1 MRGWFVTFDLR
12 MFVSEVAIHL
22 APMTTNGEH
31 HEQRQVAD
39 NELFIPKIMDDD
51 KSHFVQAE
59 LSTAQEQGNDEL
71 LGKEGGIY
79 DIDQEIASFW
89 PRIRAKID
97 ALDPKTLREA
107 SRHQELQLPL
117 ARIKKIMKLDDDV
130 KRMMIGSETPILL
143 AKASEIFV
151 EELTLNAWKH
161 TEDNKRKTLQ
171 KSDISQAVARNDM
184 FDFLIDI
191 VPREDPRWPSQTNSR
206 QEHSEEAQ
214 SVIADANN
222 VTSTNGN
229 VQYVLQVGSSD
240 GALATGSVVQA
251 TQIGQPIQLP
261 IGTGNQP
268 IQLIALNLPEGNIQ
282 QFQVQLPSV

>member
-1 MRGWFVTFDLR
+1 MT
-12 MFVSEVAIHL
+12 
-22 APMTTNGEH
+22 TTNGDH
-31 HEQRQVAD
+31 QQQRQVTD
-39 NELFIPKIMDDD
+39 GELFVRKIMEDD
-51 KSHFVQAE
+51 KSHFVQVE
-59 LSTAQEQGNDEL
+59 RSTSQEQGNDEL
-71 LGKEGGIY
+71 QFGKEGGVY
-79 DIDQEIASFW
+79 DIDQELASFW
-89 PRIRAKID
+89 HRIRARIE
-97 ALDPKTLREA
+97 AIDPKTLREA

-130 KRMMIGSETPILL
+130 KRMAKTPILL

-171 KSDISQAVARNDM
+171 KSDISQAVVRNDM

-191 VPREDPRWPSQTNSR
+191 VPREDPRWPSQTNNH
-206 QEHSEEAQ
+206 QEQSEELQA
-214 SVIADANN
+214 VIADA
-222 VTSTNGN
+222 SSINGS

-240 GALATGSVVQA
+240 GALTTGSVVQA

-268 IQLIALNLPEGNIQ
+268 IQLIALNLPE
-282 QFQVQLPSV
+282 

>member
-1 MRGWFVTFDLR
+1 MT
-12 MFVSEVAIHL
+12 
-22 APMTTNGEH
+22 TTNGKH
-31 HEQRQVAD
+31 HQQQQIV
-39 NELFIPKIMDDD
+39 NGGLFIRKIMEND
-51 KSHFVQAE
+51 KTHFIQVDR
-59 LSTAQEQGNDEL
+59 SISQEEGNDEL
-71 LGKEGGIY
+71 QFSREGGIY

-89 PRIRAKID
+89 SRIRAKIE
-97 ALDPKTLREA
+97 AVDPKTLREA

-171 KSDISQAVARNDM
+171 KSDISQAIARNDM

-191 VPREDPRWPSQTNSR
+191 VPREDSRWPLQSNSH
-206 QEHSEEAQ
+206 QEQAEEVQA
-214 SVIADANN
+214 VVADANN
-222 VTSTNGN
+222 VVSTNGN

-261 IGTGNQP
+261 VGTGNQP

-282 QFQVQLPSV
+282 QFQVQLPPSS

>member
-1 MRGWFVTFDLR
+1 LNFSPLYF
-12 MFVSEVAIHL
+12 F
-22 APMTTNGEH
+22 
-31 HEQRQVAD
+31 
-39 NELFIPKIMDDD
+39 F
-51 KSHFVQAE
+51 
-59 LSTAQEQGNDEL
+59 QEEGNDEL
-71 LGKEGGIY
+71 QFSREGGIY

-89 PRIRAKID
+89 SRIRAKIE
-97 ALDPKTLREA
+97 AVDPKTLREA

-117 ARIKKIMKLDDDV
+117 ARIKKIMKLDDD
-130 KRMMIGSETPILL
+130 MIGSETPILL

-171 KSDISQAVARNDM
+171 KSDISQAIARNDM

-191 VPREDPRWPSQTNSR
+191 VPREDSRWPLQSNSH
-206 QEHSEEAQ
+206 QEQAEEVQA
-214 SVIADANN
+214 VVADANN
-222 VTSTNGN
+222 VMSTNGN

-261 IGTGNQP
+261 VGTGNQP

-282 QFQVQLPSV
+282 QFQVQLPPSS

>member
-1 MRGWFVTFDLR
+1 MT
-12 MFVSEVAIHL
+12 
-22 APMTTNGEH
+22 TTNGGH
-31 HEQRQVAD
+31 HQQRQGTD
-39 NELFIPKIMDDD
+39 SGLLIRKIMEDD
-51 KSHFVQAE
+51 KTHFVQPE
-59 LSTAQEQGNDEL
+59 RPTSEEQGNEEL
-71 LGKEGGIY
+71 QFGREGGIY

-89 PRIRAKID
+89 PRVRAKIEQI
-97 ALDPKTLREA
+97 DPKSLREI

-117 ARIKKIMKLDDDV
+117 ARIKKIMKLDDD
-130 KRMMIGSETPILL
+130 MIGSETPILL

-151 EELTLNAWKH
+151 EELTLSAWKH

-206 QEHSEEAQ
+206 QGQSEEVQA
-214 SVIADANN
+214 VVADANSM
-222 VTSTNGN
+222 VPTNGN

-282 QFQVQLPSV
+282 QFQVQLPPSS

>member
-1 MRGWFVTFDLR
+1 MSTVSMYLKLVNGVSLLFDFH
-12 MFVSEVAIHL
+12 MFFQYLKVAIYL
-22 APMTTNGEH
+22 ALMTTANGEH
-31 HEQRQVAD
+31 HQQQQITD
-39 NELFIPKIMDDD
+39 DELFIPKMMDDD
-51 KSHFVQAE
+51 KAHFVQAE
-59 LSTAQEQGNDEL
+59 LSTSQEQGNDEL

-79 DIDQEIASFW
+79 DVDQEMASFW

-130 KRMMIGSETPILL
+130 KRMCL
-143 AKASEIFV
+143 
-151 EELTLNAWKH
+151 KH

-191 VPREDPRWPSQTNSR
+191 VPREDQRWPSQTNSH
-206 QEHSEEAQ
+206 QEHSEELQ
-214 SVIADANN
+214 PVVADANSMA
-222 VTSTNGN
+222 STNGN

-282 QFQVQLPSV
+282 QFQVQLPPST

>member
-1 MRGWFVTFDLR
+1 
-12 MFVSEVAIHL
+12 
-22 APMTTNGEH
+22 MTTVNGEH
-31 HEQRQVAD
+31 HQQPQVTD
-39 NELFIPKIMDDD
+39 DELFMRKIMEDD
-51 KSHFVQAE
+51 KSHFVPAE
-59 LSTAQEQGNDEL
+59 QSTSQEQGNDEL
-71 LGKEGGIY
+71 QFGKEGGVY
-79 DIDQEIASFW
+79 DIDKEIASFW
-89 PRIRAKID
+89 PRIRSRIEAI
-97 ALDPKTLREA
+97 DPKTLREA

-151 EELTLNAWKH
+151 EELTLSAWKH

-191 VPREDPRWPSQTNSR
+191 VPREDPRWPSQNNNH
-206 QEHSEEAQ
+206 QEQSEEVQAT
-214 SVIADANN
+214 VTDA
-222 VTSTNGN
+222 SSANGN

-240 GALATGSVVQA
+240 GGLATGSVVQA

-261 IGTGNQP
+261 IGTNNQP

-282 QFQVQLPSV
+282 QFQVQLPPSS

>member
-1 MRGWFVTFDLR
+1 
-12 MFVSEVAIHL
+12 
-22 APMTTNGEH
+22 MTTNGQH
-31 HEQRQVAD
+31 HHQQQII
-39 NELFIPKIMDDD
+39 NGGLFIRKIMEND
-51 KSHFVQAE
+51 KTHFIQVDR
-59 LSTAQEQGNDEL
+59 SISQEEGNDEL
-71 LGKEGGIY
+71 QFSREGGIY

-89 PRIRAKID
+89 SRIRAKID
-97 ALDPKTLREA
+97 AIDP
-107 SRHQELQLPL
+107 
-117 ARIKKIMKLDDDV
+117 
-130 KRMMIGSETPILL
+130 MIGSETPILL

-151 EELTLNAWKH
+151 EELTLSAWKH

-171 KSDISQAVARNDM
+171 KSDISQAIARNDM

-191 VPREDPRWPSQTNSR
+191 VPREDPRWPLQTSSH
-206 QEHSEEAQ
+206 QEQSEEVQA
-214 SVIADANN
+214 VVADASN
-222 VTSTNGN
+222 VISTNGN

-282 QFQVQLPSV
+282 QFQVQLPPSS

>member
-1 MRGWFVTFDLR
+1 MT
-12 MFVSEVAIHL
+12 
-22 APMTTNGEH
+22 TTNGECH
-31 HEQRQVAD
+31 QQRQVAD
-39 NELFIPKIMDDD
+39 GELFIQKMMEDD
-51 KSHFVQAE
+51 KSHFVQVE
-59 LSTAQEQGNDEL
+59 RSTSQEQGSDEL
-71 LGKEGGIY
+71 QFGKEGGIY

-89 PRIRAKID
+89 HRIRARIE
-97 ALDPKTLREA
+97 AIDPKTLREA

-130 KRMMIGSETPILL
+130 KRMAKTPILL

-151 EELTLNAWKH
+151 EELTLSAWKH

-191 VPREDPRWPSQTNSR
+191 VPREDPRWPSQTNNSH
-206 QEHSEEAQ
+206 QEQSEEVQA
-214 SVIADANN
+214 VVGDTNN
-222 VTSTNGN
+222 VNGN
-229 VQYVLQVGSSD
+229 IQYVLQVGSSD
-240 GALATGSVVQA
+240 GALTTGSVVQA

-282 QFQVQLPSV
+282 QFQVQLPPSS

>member
-1 MRGWFVTFDLR
+1 
-12 MFVSEVAIHL
+12 
-22 APMTTNGEH
+22 MTTANGEH
-31 HEQRQVAD
+31 HQQQQITD
-39 NELFIPKIMDDD
+39 DELFIPKMMDDD
-51 KSHFVQAE
+51 KAHFVQAE
-59 LSTAQEQGNDEL
+59 LSTSQEQGNDEL

-79 DIDQEIASFW
+79 DVDQEMASFW

-151 EELTLNAWKH
+151 EELTLSAWKH

-191 VPREDPRWPSQTNSR
+191 VPREDQRWPSQTNSH
-206 QEHSEEAQ
+206 QEHSEELQ
-214 SVIADANN
+214 PVVADANSMA
-222 VTSTNGN
+222 STNGN

-282 QFQVQLPSV
+282 QFQVQLPPST

>member
-1 MRGWFVTFDLR
+1 M
-12 MFVSEVAIHL
+12 A
-22 APMTTNGEH
+22 TNDEH
-31 HEQRQVAD
+31 HQHQQSHVAD
-39 NELFIPKIMDDD
+39 GELFMQKMMGDD
-51 KSHFVQAE
+51 KPHFVQAE
-59 LSTAQEQGNDEL
+59 LSTSQEQSNDEIQ

-79 DIDQEIASFW
+79 DIDQEMASFW

-151 EELTLNAWKH
+151 EELTLSAWKH

-206 QEHSEEAQ
+206 QEHSEEVQ
-214 SVIADANN
+214 GIVADSNGII
-222 VTSTNGN
+222 STNGN

-282 QFQVQLPSV
+282 QFQVQLPPSG